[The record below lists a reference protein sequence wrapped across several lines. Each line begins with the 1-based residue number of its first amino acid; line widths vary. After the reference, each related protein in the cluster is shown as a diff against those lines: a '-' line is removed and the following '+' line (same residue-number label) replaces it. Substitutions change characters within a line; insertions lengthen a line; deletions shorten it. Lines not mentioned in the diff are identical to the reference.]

1 MELGVYVMTDRTSSK
16 AFYDLADQYMK
27 EKRYDEAIELYN
39 KLIDM
44 NPGDDS
50 LVFSLA
56 WAYRDSGK
64 RTEAMACF
72 EQLFEKELKRKIF
85 TGFAFDEMVRIFREE
100 GKHEKV
106 VELCEKAVAVQP
118 ADPALLTTLGS
129 SCIRAG
135 RVERA
140 MEVFKLLTRMEPD
153 SPMLFCL
160 LGDAYVAAG
169 NFDRADEAYE
179 KAIKLEPTEAH
190 AFYSKL
196 GNAYEQAGYYD
207 RAEKALRKAIVH
219 QPDKSLYHSI
229 RGDILVKKGNLDEAQ
244 KAYEHA
250 IRLDPKFEGAYYNRL
265 AHTLAEKNHRLR
277 AIETYEK
284 AINAD
289 PNNLYYYKALIELCT
304 IEGLDEKARELY
316 EKAKSLKLV

>member
-1 MELGVYVMTDRTSSK
+1 MTDRTNSK
-16 AFYDLADQYMK
+16 EFYDLADQYMK
-27 EKRYDEAIELYN
+27 EKRYDEAIELYK
-39 KLIDM
+39 KLIEM

-64 RTEAMACF
+64 KSEAITCF
-72 EQLFEKELKRKIF
+72 EQLFEKELKRKVF

-100 GKHEKV
+100 GNYKKV

-129 SCIRAG
+129 SCIKAG
-135 RVERA
+135 SVERA
-140 MEVFKLLTRMEPD
+140 IEVFELLTRMEPD
-153 SPMLFCL
+153 SPTLFCL
-160 LGDAYVAAG
+160 LGEACVAAG

-179 KAIKLEPTEAH
+179 RAINIEPTEAH
-190 AFYSKL
+190 TFYNKQ
-196 GNAYEQAGYYD
+196 GNVYEQAGYYD
-207 RAEKALRKAIVH
+207 RAENALQKAIAH
-219 QPDKSLYHSI
+219 QPNKSLYHSI
-229 RGDILVKKGNLDEAQ
+229 RGDILVKQGKLDEAQ

-250 IRLDPKFEGAYYNRL
+250 IRLDPRFEGAYYNRL
-265 AHTLAEKNHRLR
+265 AHTLAQENHRLR

-289 PNNLYYYKALIELCT
+289 QNNLYYYKALIELCT
-304 IEGLDEKARELY
+304 VEGLDKKVRELY